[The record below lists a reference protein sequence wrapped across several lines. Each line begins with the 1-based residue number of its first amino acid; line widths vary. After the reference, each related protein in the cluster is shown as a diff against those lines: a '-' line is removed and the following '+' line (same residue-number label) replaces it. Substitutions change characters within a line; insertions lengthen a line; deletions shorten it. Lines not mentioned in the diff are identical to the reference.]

1 MGGADSRD
9 IIDLGPGLLSRL
21 GASIRARGAQVI
33 RMDMHSGWIA
43 YGIDYSKKLACN
55 TIKNTMFLRL
65 THLPRSM
72 AEGTSY
78 RDVDC
83 SATLELG
90 SLRRRSDGRTISL
103 SLIHI

>member
-1 MGGADSRD
+1 MGCTDSRD

-43 YGIDYSKKLACN
+43 LGIDYSKKLAC
-55 TIKNTMFLRL
+55 NTMFLRL

-90 SLRRRSDGRTISL
+90 SLRRRSDGRTISRPR
-103 SLIHI
+103 

>member
-43 YGIDYSKKLACN
+43 LRIDYSKKLACN
-55 TIKNTMFLRL
+55 IMFFYGLHTCPGVWLRAPAIE
-65 THLPRSM
+65 TWTVVLP
-72 AEGTSY
+72 
-78 RDVDC
+78 
-83 SATLELG
+83 
-90 SLRRRSDGRTISL
+90 
-103 SLIHI
+103 

>member
-43 YGIDYSKKLACN
+43 LGFGDRLLKKAGVQHYVFTAYTLAQEYG
-55 TIKNTMFLRL
+55 
-65 THLPRSM
+65 
-72 AEGTSY
+72 
-78 RDVDC
+78 
-83 SATLELG
+83 
-90 SLRRRSDGRTISL
+90 
-103 SLIHI
+103 